1 MILHHVEFGAE
12 HGGDPVVF
20 LGSIASTT
28 DMWLP
33 QLDALSVTRRVIAL
47 DHRGHGL
54 SPDPDVA
61 PGETTFDS
69 LADDV
74 LGTLDSLGVRSFEVV
89 GLSLGGALAQY
100 LAATSDRVTKAA
112 FLCTAAYFGGP
123 DKWAPRSELTRAEGM
138 APMVDGVVGLWF
150 TESFRDAN
158 PATTDFHRRMILST
172 RGVGYA
178 SCADALAG
186 WDFRDRLSEITV
198 PTLVLAG
205 TEDGSTPPAAL
216 KAIADGIAGGR
227 SDAGAGRNGGN
238 GGNGGNGSVTYVE
251 VSPGAH
257 VPTIEAP
264 EQVNKALVDFFG

>member
-1 MILHHVEFGAE
+1 MILHHVEYGAD
-12 HGGDPVVF
+12 HDGDPVVF

-33 QLDALSVTRRVIAL
+33 QLDALSATRRVIAL
-47 DHRGHGL
+47 DHRGHGE

-61 PGETTFDS
+61 PGETTIDS

-74 LGTLDSLGVRSFEVV
+74 LSTLDSLGVDSFEVV

-100 LAATSDRVTKAA
+100 LTATSDRVRKAA
-112 FLCTAAYFGGP
+112 FLCTAAYFGGT
-123 DKWAPRSELTRAEGM
+123 DKWHPRSELTRAEGL

-150 TESFRDAN
+150 TPEFRENN
-158 PATTDFHRRMILST
+158 PATTEFYRRMILST

-186 WDFRDRLSEITV
+186 WDFADRLSEITV

-205 TEDGSTPPAAL
+205 AEDESTPPATL
-216 KAIADGIAGGR
+216 KSIADGVAG
-227 SDAGAGRNGGN
+227 D
-238 GGNGGNGSVTYVE
+238 VTYVE

-257 VPTIEAP
+257 VPTIEVP
-264 EQVNKALVDFFG
+264 DEVNAALVDFFG

>member
-33 QLDALSVTRRVIAL
+33 QLDALSATRRVIAL

-74 LGTLDSLGVRSFEVV
+74 LSTLDSLGVGSFDVV
-89 GLSLGGALAQY
+89 GLSLGGAVAQY
-100 LAATSDRVTKAA
+100 LAATSGRVGCAA
-112 FLCTAAYFGGP
+112 FLCTAAYFGGTE
-123 DKWAPRSELTRAEGM
+123 KWLPRAELTRAEGM
-138 APMVDGVVGLWF
+138 APMVDGVIGLWF
-150 TESFRDAN
+150 TEEFRAAA
-158 PATTDFHRRMILST
+158 PATTEFHRRMILST
-172 RGVGYA
+172 RGAGYA
-178 SCADALAG
+178 SCSDALAH
-186 WDFRDRLSEITV
+186 WDFRDRLPEITCPV
-198 PTLVLAG
+198 LVLAG
-205 TEDGSTPPAAL
+205 AEDESTPPAAL
-216 KAIADGIAGGR
+216 QAIGDGV
-227 SDAGAGRNGGN
+227 
-238 GGNGGNGSVTYVE
+238 GSEATYVE

-264 EQVNKALVDFFG
+264 DQVNSALVDFFG

>member
-12 HGGDPVVF
+12 HGGAPVVF

-33 QLDALSVTRRVIAL
+33 QLDALSATRRVIAL
-47 DHRGHGL
+47 DHRGHGQ
-54 SPDPDVA
+54 SPDPDVE

-74 LGTLDSLGVRSFEVV
+74 LSTLDSLGVDAFEVV

-100 LAATSDRVTKAA
+100 LAASSGRVQKAA
-112 FLCTAAYFGGP
+112 FLCTAAYFGGT
-123 DKWAPRSELTRAEGM
+123 DKWRPRAELTRAEGM

-150 TESFRDAN
+150 TRKFRESN
-158 PATTDFHRRMILST
+158 PATTEFHRRMILST

-178 SCADALAG
+178 SCSDALAR
-186 WDFRDRLSEITV
+186 WDFRDRLGEITCPV
-198 PTLVLAG
+198 LVLAG
-205 TEDGSTPPAAL
+205 TEDESTPPSAL
-216 KAIADGIAGGR
+216 QVIADGVG
-227 SDAGAGRNGGN
+227 SDAR
-238 GGNGGNGSVTYVE
+238 YVE

-264 EQVNKALVDFFG
+264 EQVNAALLDFFA